1 MLWKMRA
8 AAGPR
13 EVRDMRYENG
23 WIFADGRFVRG
34 GFSVENGR
42 FAHVLEDVPGP
53 AEDLDGALVIPGLVD
68 IHVHGCAGAD
78 FSDGDYA
85 GLVRMARYLARRGVT
100 SFAPASMTLPYDAL
114 DKAFHAAARLRR
126 EGLADG
132 ARLVGI
138 QMEGPFLSREKRG
151 SQNPAYLR
159 LPDWDRFLRL
169 YDAAEGLLRIVDVAP
184 ELPGAAEF
192 TRRASEKC
200 RVSVAHTAAGYDQAA
215 AVFDAGATHL
225 THLFNAMSGIHHRH
239 PGPIGAASER
249 ENVTAELIC
258 DGIHVH
264 PSAVRMAFRLFP
276 GRICLISDALRCCGM
291 ADGSYSLGGQ
301 EILLSG
307 GVARLT
313 GGAIAGSAA
322 NLYQCM
328 RRAVSFGIPREQA
341 VWAATA
347 LPARVIGRESETG
360 AIADG
365 RAADFVICGGE
376 LEPRAVYLGGKR
388 LEQSPGPFA
397 PSR

>member
-1 MLWKMRA
+1 
-8 AAGPR
+8 
-13 EVRDMRYENG
+13 MRYENG

-114 DKAFHAAARLRR
+114 DKAFHAAARLHR

-132 ARLVGI
+132 ARLMGI

-184 ELPGAAEF
+184 ELPGAVEF
-192 TRRASEKC
+192 TRRASEKY

-322 NLYQCM
+322 DLYQCM

-376 LEPRAVYLGGKR
+376 LEPEAVYLGGKR
-388 LEQSPGPFA
+388 LEQSVGPFA

>member
-1 MLWKMRA
+1 
-8 AAGPR
+8 
-13 EVRDMRYENG
+13 MRYENG

-34 GFSVENGR
+34 GFSVENGQ

-132 ARLVGI
+132 ARLMGI

-184 ELPGAAEF
+184 ELPGAGEF

-322 NLYQCM
+322 DLYQCM

-376 LEPRAVYLGGKR
+376 LEPEAVYLGGKR
-388 LEQSPGPFA
+388 LEQSVGPFA
-397 PSR
+397 PGR

>member
-1 MLWKMRA
+1 
-8 AAGPR
+8 
-13 EVRDMRYENG
+13 MRYENG

-114 DKAFHAAARLRR
+114 DKAFRAAARLRR

-132 ARLVGI
+132 ARLMGI

-184 ELPGAAEF
+184 ELPGAVEF

-239 PGPIGAASER
+239 PGPIGVASER

-313 GGAIAGSAA
+313 GGASAGSAA
-322 NLYQCM
+322 DLYQCM

-376 LEPRAVYLGGKR
+376 LEPEAVYLGGKR
-388 LEQSPGPFA
+388 LEQSVGPFV

>member
-1 MLWKMRA
+1 
-8 AAGPR
+8 
-13 EVRDMRYENG
+13 MRYENG

-42 FAHVLEDVPGP
+42 FAHVLKNVPGP

-132 ARLVGI
+132 ARLMGI

-184 ELPGAAEF
+184 ELPGAVEF

-322 NLYQCM
+322 DLYQCM

-376 LEPRAVYLGGKR
+376 LEPEAVYLGGKR
-388 LEQSPGPFA
+388 LEQSVGPFA
-397 PSR
+397 PGR

>member
-1 MLWKMRA
+1 
-8 AAGPR
+8 
-13 EVRDMRYENG
+13 MRYENG

-126 EGLADG
+126 ESLADG
-132 ARLVGI
+132 ARLMGI

-184 ELPGAAEF
+184 ELPGAVEF

-313 GGAIAGSAA
+313 GGTIAGSAA
-322 NLYQCM
+322 DLYQCM

-376 LEPRAVYLGGKR
+376 LEPEAVYLGGKR
-388 LEQSPGPFA
+388 LEQSAGPFA
-397 PSR
+397 PNR

>member
-1 MLWKMRA
+1 
-8 AAGPR
+8 
-13 EVRDMRYENG
+13 MRYENG

-85 GLVRMARYLARRGVT
+85 GLVRMARHLARRGVT

-132 ARLVGI
+132 ARLMGI

-184 ELPGAAEF
+184 ELPGAVEF

-264 PSAVRMAFRLFP
+264 RSAVRMAFRLFP

-313 GGAIAGSAA
+313 GGTIAGSAA
-322 NLYQCM
+322 DLYQCM

-376 LEPRAVYLGGKR
+376 LEPEAVYLGGKR
-388 LEQSPGPFA
+388 LEQSVGPFA

>member
-1 MLWKMRA
+1 
-8 AAGPR
+8 
-13 EVRDMRYENG
+13 MRYENG

-85 GLVRMARYLARRGVT
+85 GLVRMARHLARRGVT

-132 ARLVGI
+132 ARLMGI

-184 ELPGAAEF
+184 ELPGAVEF

-313 GGAIAGSAA
+313 GGTIAGSAA
-322 NLYQCM
+322 DLYQCM

-376 LEPRAVYLGGKR
+376 LEPEAVYLGGKR
-388 LEQSPGPFA
+388 LEQGVGPFA

>member
-1 MLWKMRA
+1 
-8 AAGPR
+8 
-13 EVRDMRYENG
+13 MRYENG

-114 DKAFHAAARLRR
+114 DKAFHAAARLHR

-132 ARLVGI
+132 ARLMGI

-184 ELPGAAEF
+184 ELPGAVEF

-322 NLYQCM
+322 DLYQCM

-365 RAADFVICGGE
+365 RAADFVTCGGE
-376 LEPRAVYLGGKR
+376 LEPEAVYLGGKR
-388 LEQSPGPFA
+388 LEQSVGPFA

>member
-1 MLWKMRA
+1 
-8 AAGPR
+8 
-13 EVRDMRYENG
+13 MRYENG

-132 ARLVGI
+132 ARLMGI

-184 ELPGAAEF
+184 ELPGAVEF

-249 ENVTAELIC
+249 EHVTAELIC

-322 NLYQCM
+322 DLYQCM

-376 LEPRAVYLGGKR
+376 LEPEAVYLGGKR
-388 LEQSPGPFA
+388 LEQSVGPFA

>member
-1 MLWKMRA
+1 
-8 AAGPR
+8 
-13 EVRDMRYENG
+13 MRYENG

-42 FAHVLEDVPGP
+42 FAHVLEDIPGP

-132 ARLVGI
+132 ARLMGI

-184 ELPGAAEF
+184 ELPGAVEF

-215 AVFDAGATHL
+215 AVFDAGAAHL

-322 NLYQCM
+322 DLYQCM

-376 LEPRAVYLGGKR
+376 LEPEAVYLGGKR
-388 LEQSPGPFA
+388 LEQSAGPFA

>member
-1 MLWKMRA
+1 
-8 AAGPR
+8 
-13 EVRDMRYENG
+13 MRYENG

-114 DKAFHAAARLRR
+114 DKAFHAAARLHR

-132 ARLVGI
+132 ARLMGI

-184 ELPGAAEF
+184 ELPGAVEF

-225 THLFNAMSGIHHRH
+225 THLFNAMFGIHHRH

-322 NLYQCM
+322 DLYQCM

-376 LEPRAVYLGGKR
+376 LEPEAVYLGGKR
-388 LEQSPGPFA
+388 LEQSVGPFA

>member
-1 MLWKMRA
+1 
-8 AAGPR
+8 
-13 EVRDMRYENG
+13 MRYEYG

-34 GFSVENGR
+34 GFYVENGR

-132 ARLVGI
+132 ARLMGI

-184 ELPGAAEF
+184 ELPGAVEF

-322 NLYQCM
+322 DLYQCM

-376 LEPRAVYLGGKR
+376 LEPEAVYLGGKR
-388 LEQSPGPFA
+388 LEQSVGPFA
-397 PSR
+397 SSR

>member
-1 MLWKMRA
+1 
-8 AAGPR
+8 
-13 EVRDMRYENG
+13 MRYENG
-23 WIFADGRFVRG
+23 WIFAGGRFVRG

-114 DKAFHAAARLRR
+114 NKAFHAAARLRR

-132 ARLVGI
+132 ARLMGI
-138 QMEGPFLSREKRG
+138 QMEGPFLSWEKRG

-184 ELPGAAEF
+184 ELPGAVEF

-322 NLYQCM
+322 DLYQCM

-347 LPARVIGRESETG
+347 LPARVIGRESEAG

-376 LEPRAVYLGGKR
+376 LEPEAVYLGGKR
-388 LEQSPGPFA
+388 LEQSVGPFA

>member
-1 MLWKMRA
+1 
-8 AAGPR
+8 
-13 EVRDMRYENG
+13 MRYENG

-132 ARLVGI
+132 ARLMGI

-184 ELPGAAEF
+184 ELPGAVEF

-200 RVSVAHTAAGYDQAA
+200 RVSVAHTAAEYDQAA

-322 NLYQCM
+322 DLYQCM

-376 LEPRAVYLGGKR
+376 LEPEAVYLGGKR
-388 LEQSPGPFA
+388 LEQSAGPFA
-397 PSR
+397 PGR

>member
-1 MLWKMRA
+1 
-8 AAGPR
+8 
-13 EVRDMRYENG
+13 MRYENG

-85 GLVRMARYLARRGVT
+85 GLVRMARHLARRGVT

-132 ARLVGI
+132 ARLMGV

-184 ELPGAAEF
+184 ELPGAVEF

-322 NLYQCM
+322 DLYQCM

-376 LEPRAVYLGGKR
+376 LEPEAVYLGGKR
-388 LEQSPGPFA
+388 LEQSAGPFA

>member
-1 MLWKMRA
+1 
-8 AAGPR
+8 
-13 EVRDMRYENG
+13 MRYENG
-23 WIFADGRFVRG
+23 WIFADGRFAWG

-42 FAHVLEDVPGP
+42 FAHVLEDIPGP

-85 GLVRMARYLARRGVT
+85 GLVRMARHLARRGVT

-132 ARLVGI
+132 ARLMGI

-184 ELPGAAEF
+184 ELPGAVEF

-225 THLFNAMSGIHHRH
+225 THLFNAMSGIHHRS

-322 NLYQCM
+322 DLYQCM

-376 LEPRAVYLGGKR
+376 LEPEAVYLGGKR
-388 LEQSPGPFA
+388 LEQSVGPFA

>member
-1 MLWKMRA
+1 
-8 AAGPR
+8 
-13 EVRDMRYENG
+13 MRYENG

-85 GLVRMARYLARRGVT
+85 GLVHMARYLARRGVT

-114 DKAFHAAARLRR
+114 DTAFRTAARLHR

-132 ARLVGI
+132 ARLMGI

-159 LPDWDRFLRL
+159 LPEWDSFLRL

-249 ENVTAELIC
+249 ETVTAELIC
-258 DGIHVH
+258 DGLHVH

-291 ADGSYSLGGQ
+291 ADGAYSLGGQ
-301 EILLSG
+301 DILLSG

-322 NLYQCM
+322 DLYQCM

-376 LEPRAVYLGGKR
+376 LEPEAVYLGGKC
-388 LEQSPGPFA
+388 LEQSVGPFA

>member
-1 MLWKMRA
+1 
-8 AAGPR
+8 
-13 EVRDMRYENG
+13 MRYENG

-85 GLVRMARYLARRGVT
+85 GLVRMARHLARRGVT

-132 ARLVGI
+132 ARLMGI

-159 LPDWDRFLRL
+159 LPDWDGFLRL

-184 ELPGAAEF
+184 ELPGAVEF

-313 GGAIAGSAA
+313 GGTIAGSAA
-322 NLYQCM
+322 DLYQCM

-376 LEPRAVYLGGKR
+376 LEPEAVYLGGKR
-388 LEQSPGPFA
+388 LEQSVGPFA

>member
-1 MLWKMRA
+1 
-8 AAGPR
+8 
-13 EVRDMRYENG
+13 MRYENG

-132 ARLVGI
+132 ARLMGI

-184 ELPGAAEF
+184 ELPGAVEF

-322 NLYQCM
+322 DLYQCM

-365 RAADFVICGGE
+365 READFVICGGE
-376 LEPRAVYLGGKR
+376 LEPEAVYLGGKR
-388 LEQSPGPFA
+388 LEQSVGPFA

>member
-1 MLWKMRA
+1 
-8 AAGPR
+8 
-13 EVRDMRYENG
+13 MRYENG

-85 GLVRMARYLARRGVT
+85 GLARMARYLARRGVT

-132 ARLVGI
+132 ARLMGI

-184 ELPGAAEF
+184 ELPGAVEF

-322 NLYQCM
+322 DLYQCM

-376 LEPRAVYLGGKR
+376 LEPEAVYLGGKR
-388 LEQSPGPFA
+388 LEQSVGPFA
-397 PSR
+397 PGR

>member
-1 MLWKMRA
+1 
-8 AAGPR
+8 
-13 EVRDMRYENG
+13 MRYKNG
-23 WIFADGRFVRG
+23 WIFVDGRFVRG

-132 ARLVGI
+132 ARLMGI

-184 ELPGAAEF
+184 ELPGAVEF

-301 EILLSG
+301 EILLFG

-313 GGAIAGSAA
+313 GGTIAGSAA
-322 NLYQCM
+322 DLYQCM

-365 RAADFVICGGE
+365 RTADFVICGGE
-376 LEPRAVYLGGKR
+376 LEPEAVYLGGKR
-388 LEQSPGPFA
+388 LEQSAGPFA

>member
-1 MLWKMRA
+1 
-8 AAGPR
+8 
-13 EVRDMRYENG
+13 MRYENG

-68 IHVHGCAGAD
+68 IHVRGCAGAD

-132 ARLVGI
+132 ARLMGI

-184 ELPGAAEF
+184 ELPGAVEF

-322 NLYQCM
+322 DLYQCM

-376 LEPRAVYLGGKR
+376 LEPEAVYLGGKR
-388 LEQSPGPFA
+388 LEQSVGPFA

>member
-1 MLWKMRA
+1 M
-8 AAGPR
+8 
-13 EVRDMRYENG
+13 
-23 WIFADGRFVRG
+23 
-34 GFSVENGR
+34 
-42 FAHVLEDVPGP
+42 
-53 AEDLDGALVIPGLVD
+53 
-68 IHVHGCAGAD
+68 
-78 FSDGDYA
+78 
-85 GLVRMARYLARRGVT
+85 
-100 SFAPASMTLPYDAL
+100 
-114 DKAFHAAARLRR
+114 
-126 EGLADG
+126 
-132 ARLVGI
+132 
-138 QMEGPFLSREKRG
+138 
-151 SQNPAYLR
+151 
-159 LPDWDRFLRL
+159 
-169 YDAAEGLLRIVDVAP
+169 
-184 ELPGAAEF
+184 
-192 TRRASEKC
+192 
-200 RVSVAHTAAGYDQAA
+200 
-215 AVFDAGATHL
+215 FDAGATHL

-322 NLYQCM
+322 DLYQCM

-376 LEPRAVYLGGKR
+376 LEPEAVYLGGKR
-388 LEQSPGPFA
+388 LEQGVGPFA

>member
-1 MLWKMRA
+1 
-8 AAGPR
+8 
-13 EVRDMRYENG
+13 MRYENG

-100 SFAPASMTLPYDAL
+100 SFAPASMTLPYGAL
-114 DKAFHAAARLRR
+114 DRAFHAAARLRR

-132 ARLVGI
+132 ARLMGI

-184 ELPGAAEF
+184 ELPGAVEF

-322 NLYQCM
+322 DLYQCM

-376 LEPRAVYLGGKR
+376 LEPEAVYLGGKR
-388 LEQSPGPFA
+388 LEQSVGPFA

>member
-1 MLWKMRA
+1 
-8 AAGPR
+8 
-13 EVRDMRYENG
+13 MRYENG

-85 GLVRMARYLARRGVT
+85 GLVCMARYLARRGVT

-132 ARLVGI
+132 ARLMGI

-184 ELPGAAEF
+184 ELPGAVEF

-322 NLYQCM
+322 DLYQCM

-376 LEPRAVYLGGKR
+376 LEPEAVYLGGKR
-388 LEQSPGPFA
+388 LEQSVGPFA

>member
-1 MLWKMRA
+1 MRA

-85 GLVRMARYLARRGVT
+85 GLVHMARYLARRGVT

-114 DKAFHAAARLRR
+114 DRAFHAAARLRR

-132 ARLVGI
+132 ARLMGI

-159 LPDWDRFLRL
+159 LPDWDRFLQL

-184 ELPGAAEF
+184 ELPGAVEF

-322 NLYQCM
+322 DLYQCM

-376 LEPRAVYLGGKR
+376 LEPEAVYLGGKR
-388 LEQSPGPFA
+388 LEQSAGPFA

>member
-1 MLWKMRA
+1 
-8 AAGPR
+8 
-13 EVRDMRYENG
+13 
-23 WIFADGRFVRG
+23 
-34 GFSVENGR
+34 
-42 FAHVLEDVPGP
+42 
-53 AEDLDGALVIPGLVD
+53 
-68 IHVHGCAGAD
+68 
-78 FSDGDYA
+78 
-85 GLVRMARYLARRGVT
+85 
-100 SFAPASMTLPYDAL
+100 
-114 DKAFHAAARLRR
+114 
-126 EGLADG
+126 
-132 ARLVGI
+132 
-138 QMEGPFLSREKRG
+138 MEGPFLSREKRG

-159 LPDWDRFLRL
+159 LPDRDSFLRL

-184 ELPGAAEF
+184 ELPGAVEF

-291 ADGSYSLGGQ
+291 ADGFYSLGGQ

-322 NLYQCM
+322 DLYQCM

>member
-1 MLWKMRA
+1 
-8 AAGPR
+8 
-13 EVRDMRYENG
+13 MRYENG

-85 GLVRMARYLARRGVT
+85 GLVRMARHLARRGVT

-114 DKAFHAAARLRR
+114 DKAFRAAARLRR

-132 ARLVGI
+132 ARLMGI

-184 ELPGAAEF
+184 ELPGAVEF

-301 EILLSG
+301 KILLSG

-322 NLYQCM
+322 DLYQCM

-376 LEPRAVYLGGKR
+376 LEPEAVYLGGKR
-388 LEQSPGPFA
+388 LEQSVGPFA

>member
-1 MLWKMRA
+1 
-8 AAGPR
+8 
-13 EVRDMRYENG
+13 MRYENG

-85 GLVRMARYLARRGVT
+85 GLVRMARYLARQGVT

-132 ARLVGI
+132 ARLMGI

-184 ELPGAAEF
+184 ELPGAVEF

-313 GGAIAGSAA
+313 GGTIAGSAA
-322 NLYQCM
+322 DLYQCM

-376 LEPRAVYLGGKR
+376 LEPEAVYLGGKR
-388 LEQSPGPFA
+388 LEQSVGPFA

>member
-1 MLWKMRA
+1 
-8 AAGPR
+8 
-13 EVRDMRYENG
+13 MRYENG

-132 ARLVGI
+132 ARLMGI

-159 LPDWDRFLRL
+159 LPDRDRFLRL

-184 ELPGAAEF
+184 ELPGAVEF

-249 ENVTAELIC
+249 ENITAELIC

-322 NLYQCM
+322 DLYQCM

-376 LEPRAVYLGGKR
+376 LEPEAVYLGGKR
-388 LEQSPGPFA
+388 LEQGVGPFA
-397 PSR
+397 PNR

>member
-1 MLWKMRA
+1 
-8 AAGPR
+8 
-13 EVRDMRYENG
+13 MRYENG

-85 GLVRMARYLARRGVT
+85 GLVRMARHLARRGVT

-132 ARLVGI
+132 ARLMGI

-322 NLYQCM
+322 DLYQCM

-376 LEPRAVYLGGKR
+376 LEPEAVYLGGKR
-388 LEQSPGPFA
+388 LEQSAGPFA

>member
-1 MLWKMRA
+1 
-8 AAGPR
+8 
-13 EVRDMRYENG
+13 MRYENG

-34 GFSVENGR
+34 GFSVENRR

-85 GLVRMARYLARRGVT
+85 GLVRMARYLARQGVT

-132 ARLVGI
+132 ARLMGI

-184 ELPGAAEF
+184 ELPGAVEF

-322 NLYQCM
+322 DLYQCM
-328 RRAVSFGIPREQA
+328 RRAVSFGIPRERA

-376 LEPRAVYLGGKR
+376 LEPEAVYLGGKR
-388 LEQSPGPFA
+388 LEQSVGPFA
-397 PSR
+397 PSL

>member
-1 MLWKMRA
+1 
-8 AAGPR
+8 
-13 EVRDMRYENG
+13 MRYENG

-132 ARLVGI
+132 ARLMGI

-291 ADGSYSLGGQ
+291 ADGPYSLGGQ

-322 NLYQCM
+322 DLYQCM

-376 LEPRAVYLGGKR
+376 LEPEAVYLGGKR
-388 LEQSPGPFA
+388 LEQSVGPFA

>member
-1 MLWKMRA
+1 
-8 AAGPR
+8 
-13 EVRDMRYENG
+13 MRYENG

-132 ARLVGI
+132 ARLMGI

-184 ELPGAAEF
+184 ELPGAVEF

-322 NLYQCM
+322 DLYQCM

-360 AIADG
+360 TIADG

-376 LEPRAVYLGGKR
+376 LEPEAVYLGGKR
-388 LEQSPGPFA
+388 LEQGAGPFA

>member
-1 MLWKMRA
+1 
-8 AAGPR
+8 
-13 EVRDMRYENG
+13 MRYENG

-42 FAHVLEDVPGP
+42 FAHVLEDVLGP

-85 GLVRMARYLARRGVT
+85 GLVRMARYLARQGVT

-132 ARLVGI
+132 ARLMGI

-184 ELPGAAEF
+184 ELPGAVEF

-322 NLYQCM
+322 DLYQCM

-376 LEPRAVYLGGKR
+376 LEPEAVYLGGKR
-388 LEQSPGPFA
+388 LEQSAGPFA
-397 PSR
+397 PSL

>member
-1 MLWKMRA
+1 
-8 AAGPR
+8 
-13 EVRDMRYENG
+13 MRYENG

-132 ARLVGI
+132 ARLMGI

-184 ELPGAAEF
+184 ELPGAVEF

-249 ENVTAELIC
+249 ENVTVELIC

-322 NLYQCM
+322 DLYQCM

-376 LEPRAVYLGGKR
+376 LEPEAVYLGGKR
-388 LEQSPGPFA
+388 LEQSAGPFA

>member
-1 MLWKMRA
+1 
-8 AAGPR
+8 
-13 EVRDMRYENG
+13 MRYENG

-42 FAHVLEDVPGP
+42 FAHVLEEGP

-132 ARLVGI
+132 ARLMGI

-184 ELPGAAEF
+184 ELPGAVEF

-249 ENVTAELIC
+249 ENITAELIC

-322 NLYQCM
+322 DLYQCM

-376 LEPRAVYLGGKR
+376 LEPEAVYLGGKR
-388 LEQSPGPFA
+388 LEQGVGPFA
-397 PSR
+397 PNR

>member
-1 MLWKMRA
+1 
-8 AAGPR
+8 
-13 EVRDMRYENG
+13 MRYENG

-42 FAHVLEDVPGP
+42 FAHVLEDIPGP

-132 ARLVGI
+132 ARLMGI

-184 ELPGAAEF
+184 ELPGAVEF

-215 AVFDAGATHL
+215 AAFDAGATHL

-322 NLYQCM
+322 DLYQCM

-376 LEPRAVYLGGKR
+376 LEPEAVYLGGKR
-388 LEQSPGPFA
+388 LEQSAGPFA
-397 PSR
+397 PSL

>member
-1 MLWKMRA
+1 
-8 AAGPR
+8 
-13 EVRDMRYENG
+13 MRYENG

-114 DKAFHAAARLRR
+114 DEAFHAAARLRR

-132 ARLVGI
+132 ARLMGI

-184 ELPGAAEF
+184 ELPGAVEF

-322 NLYQCM
+322 DLYQCM

-376 LEPRAVYLGGKR
+376 LEPEAVYLGGKR
-388 LEQSPGPFA
+388 LEQSVGPFA
-397 PSR
+397 PSL

>member
-1 MLWKMRA
+1 
-8 AAGPR
+8 
-13 EVRDMRYENG
+13 MRYENG

-34 GFSVENGR
+34 GFSVENGQ

-68 IHVHGCAGAD
+68 IHVHG
-78 FSDGDYA
+78 
-85 GLVRMARYLARRGVT
+85 
-100 SFAPASMTLPYDAL
+100 
-114 DKAFHAAARLRR
+114 FHAAARLRR

-132 ARLVGI
+132 ARLMGI

-184 ELPGAAEF
+184 ELPGAVEF

-322 NLYQCM
+322 DLYQCM

-376 LEPRAVYLGGKR
+376 LEPEAVYLGGKR
-388 LEQSPGPFA
+388 LEQSVGPFA
-397 PSR
+397 PGR